1 MLYGKWGIGMRNV
14 NKSTGALF
22 GVISLKVLWWIGW
35 GIVIAIF
42 VIWMTA
48 QQITINEMK
57 AELAGL
63 DAEESDGNERISEL
77 ETMNEMY
84 LSDEY
89 IEREARKRGYVHPDD
104 IIFKE
109 AD

>member
-1 MLYGKWGIGMRNV
+1 MGNV
-14 NKSTGALF
+14 NRSVPSKVF
-22 GVISLKVLWWIGW
+22 GWVCW

-48 QQITINEMK
+48 QQITINEMQ

-63 DAEESDGNERISEL
+63 GAEEEDGQDRISEL

-104 IIFKE
+104 VIFKE